1 MIPPNHM
8 DYGKETRKAE
18 LLQELRVLVVF
29 VQTPKHAHTSL
40 RNIYLLVIRCVV
52 PKDKSAALSGV
63 LGEDCAED
71 FFLSNTFLLFCC
83 FSAENGS
90 LHKMVILDLS
100 LDLL

>member
-1 MIPPNHM
+1 M

-29 VQTPKHAHTSL
+29 VQTPKHARTSL
-40 RNIYLLVIRCVV
+40 RNIHLLVIRCVV

-71 FFLSNTFLLFCC
+71 LFWSNTFLLFCC
-83 FSAENGS
+83 FSA
-90 LHKMVILDLS
+90 
-100 LDLL
+100 